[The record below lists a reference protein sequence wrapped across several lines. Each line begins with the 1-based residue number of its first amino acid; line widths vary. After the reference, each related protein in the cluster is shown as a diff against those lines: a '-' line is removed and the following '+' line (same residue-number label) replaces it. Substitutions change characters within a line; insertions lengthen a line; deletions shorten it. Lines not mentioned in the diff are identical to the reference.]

1 MSSGLHFSNYSTWR
15 ITVGWRM
22 DCRGQD
28 GRRAAAGGYKTL
40 DYVGPFSRTKELG
53 LYLPWNTK
61 SKRLAPFLKME
72 TIRPLAWPPA
82 AGR

>member
-28 GRRAAAGGYKTL
+28 GRRAAAGFISL
-40 DYVGPFSRTKELG
+40 VQIRDDVDVLSRVVA
-53 LYLPWNTK
+53 YY
-61 SKRLAPFLKME
+61 
-72 TIRPLAWPPA
+72 
-82 AGR
+82 

>member
-1 MSSGLHFSNYSTWR
+1 M
-15 ITVGWRM
+15 
-22 DCRGQD
+22 
-28 GRRAAAGGYKTL
+28 GRRGGYKTL